1 MFTDNWKVLVLNFS
15 VTENTVIFWVKKLME
30 KIIFT
35 DYCKILVLNFS
46 VVGNTTFFWLKKLME
61 RYLLVIKKFLFW
73 TFRWWEI
80 WSFFSQKVGRKMIFT
95 WSFWAF
101 HDVPRLRKYG
111 FSCSDSTYFLVIKKI
126 HEGSISGEKLSSTCI
141 EKLFGITTDSKLTS
155 EEHLEELCKNP
166 SQKINALARIS
177 SLMRFEQRKRI
188 VNSFVTSQFSY
199 CPLVWMFYTWL
210 LNNCINHIHERT
222 LRIIYQD
229 YNFSFKELLKK
240 RQLVSNSPKKLK
252 TIGNR
257 NWMCPDIIE
266 KIFEIDHRNYNFC
279 RDVLFKWCNIW
290 LAHYNTERASIGT
303 KNMWHFT

>member
-61 RYLLVIKKFLFW
+61 RYLLVTKKFLFW

-111 FSCSDSTYFLVIKKI
+111 FSCSDSTYFLVIKKFMRAVFPARNFQVRA
-126 HEGSISGEKLSSTCI
+126 L
-141 EKLFGITTDSKLTS
+141 
-155 EEHLEELCKNP
+155 KNF
-166 SQKINALARIS
+166 L
-177 SLMRFEQRKRI
+177 
-188 VNSFVTSQFSY
+188 
-199 CPLVWMFYTWL
+199 
-210 LNNCINHIHERT
+210 
-222 LRIIYQD
+222 
-229 YNFSFKELLKK
+229 
-240 RQLVSNSPKKLK
+240 
-252 TIGNR
+252 G
-257 NWMCPDIIE
+257 
-266 KIFEIDHRNYNFC
+266 
-279 RDVLFKWCNIW
+279 
-290 LAHYNTERASIGT
+290 
-303 KNMWHFT
+303 

>member
-1 MFTDNWKVLVLNFS
+1 MWWSALLCGFGITVWKWTQINF
-15 VTENTVIFWVKKLME
+15 
-30 KIIFT
+30 
-35 DYCKILVLNFS
+35 
-46 VVGNTTFFWLKKLME
+46 TFF
-61 RYLLVIKKFLFW
+61 LVIKKFI
-73 TFRWWEI
+73 RW
-80 WSFFSQKVGRKMIFT
+80 IFV
-95 WSFWAF
+95 A
-101 HDVPRLRKYG
+101 
-111 FSCSDSTYFLVIKKI
+111 ST
-126 HEGSISGEKLSSTCI
+126 LSSTCS
-141 EKLFGITTDSKLTS
+141 ETLLGIKIDYKLTF
-155 EEHLEELCKNP
+155 EERVERLCKKA
-166 SQKINALARIS
+166 SQKNSAAARIS

-199 CPLVWMFYTWL
+199 CPLVWMFYSWL

-279 RDVLFKWCNIW
+279 RDVLFKRCNIW